1 MDRTVS
7 ITAHRQGDGKE
18 LVGYSYTLPS
28 SLSMP
33 KRRVE
38 AAWKQAKRSLEYG
51 YSMAKVLLYPSF
63 GAPLVFLW
71 STYGDSEM
79 ARNGFED
86 GSKRHVMMNLCG
98 MSLEVVFV
106 ALRTCFNVIFWK

>member
-33 KRRVE
+33 GSRVE
-38 AAWKQAKRSLEYG
+38 AGKKQGRRSLEYG
-51 YSMAKVLLYPSF
+51 YSMQKELLYPSF
-63 GAPLVFLW
+63 GAPLVFLLPL
-71 STYGDSEM
+71 YDGSEM
-79 ARNGFED
+79 LRSGF
-86 GSKRHVMMNLCG
+86 
-98 MSLEVVFV
+98 
-106 ALRTCFNVIFWK
+106 RTSQAAKPSAKKA